1 LSLNK
6 EADLEYALR
15 GKTWAVYWYLLKKG
29 EPVGVREIYHFLHL
43 SSPSVALHHLE
54 QLRELGLLQKQ
65 DIGGKYTLVSQ
76 VKIGLLKHYVK
87 LGKLLFPR
95 YFCYAL
101 FATLFYLSYFLFF
114 FQTLALNS
122 LLIICFGAVIC
133 AVFWYEAY
141 RVWIMRPF

>member
-1 LSLNK
+1 LSINK

-15 GKTWAVYWYLLKKG
+15 GKTWTVYWYLLKKG
-29 EPVGVREIYHFLHL
+29 QPVGVREIYHFLHL

-54 QLRELGLLQKQ
+54 QLSELSLVQKQ

-76 VKIGLLKHYVK
+76 VKIGLLKHYIK

-122 LLIICFGAVIC
+122 LLIISFGAVIC